1 MLKICTSCCLN
12 FVAQDNDETTC
23 IPCVKINSDQEL
35 SPIDEAHMHLAQ
47 HIQDILSTKESDA
60 DVEALNKKISKLEAA
75 LTKSQ
80 KKVAR
85 LEKKLSKAAT
95 PLKTQPLNAELLKN
109 IIFLCHPDKHANSE
123 IATSVTQ
130 QIIKLRNDGK

>member
-1 MLKICTSCCLN
+1 MLKICTSCCLS
-12 FVAQDNDETTC
+12 FVAQDDAEMTC
-23 IPCVKINSDQEL
+23 IPCVKIDSDQEL
-35 SPIDEAHMHLAQ
+35 SPIDEAHMLLAQ

-60 DVEALNKKISKLEAA
+60 GVEALNKKISKLEVSLSRA
-75 LTKSQ
+75 Q
-80 KKVAR
+80 KKVVR
-85 LEKKLSKAAT
+85 LEKRLSKTVDPKKA
-95 PLKTQPLNAELLKN
+95 QPLNAELLKN